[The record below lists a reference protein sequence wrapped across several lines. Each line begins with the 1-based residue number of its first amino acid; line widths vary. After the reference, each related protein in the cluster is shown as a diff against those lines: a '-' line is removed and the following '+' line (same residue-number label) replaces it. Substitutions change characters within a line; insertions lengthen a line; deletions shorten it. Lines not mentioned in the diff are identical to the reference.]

1 MTIGSRLAVAIEAIF
16 DAALRG
22 ADGRCAPAGVEETG
36 RLADG
41 VTEVLSRRGQAGLI
55 EELQEGIAAAAR
67 RSDRVSL
74 AVTGLG
80 WLGGGV
86 PAVERTV
93 TDLLAGAQ
101 QEILL
106 TAYSMTP
113 GTGRVWEALETAL
126 ATGIRCILI
135 ADRIDAQHPD
145 IRAFLGELRRRYPRI
160 FSVYDFC
167 GADAADTLHAK
178 IVVVDRLAAVVG
190 SPNLTFHGMV
200 SAHELAV
207 VVRGPVAEQIAGR
220 VDLLLRSPLVRPYP
234 G

>member
-1 MTIGSRLAVAIEAIF
+1 MTTGLRLTAAIEA
-16 DAALRG
+16 LLG
-22 ADGRCAPAGVEETG
+22 ASLTGQGRSIPPCADTTQ
-36 RLADG
+36 RLAEAVAD
-41 VTEVLSRRGQAGLI
+41 VLARRGQAGLV
-55 EELQEGIAAAAR
+55 EELQEGIAAAATR
-67 RSDRVSL
+67 IDRLSL

-93 TDLLAGAQ
+93 TDLLAAAE

-126 ATGIRCILI
+126 ATGVRCTLI
-135 ADRIDAQHPD
+135 AHRIDEQHPD
-145 IRAFLGELRRRYPRI
+145 IRVFLGELRRRHPGI
-160 FSVYDFC
+160 FTVYDFS
-167 GADAADTLHAK
+167 GSDPADTLHAK
-178 IVVVDRLAAVVG
+178 IVVVDRQAALVG
-190 SPNLTFHGMV
+190 SANLTFHGMV

-207 VVRGPVAEQIAGR
+207 VVRGPAAEQIAGR
-220 VDLLLRSPLVRPYP
+220 IDLLLRSPLVKPYA